1 MVYKNK
7 KLSDG
12 IYCIKLGDEKIM
24 VCLIGKSVEDFKA
37 SYEKMKNSKTNKEN
51 RENQE
56 ESNKQ
61 ESLIKNSDSNAINNK
76 TVREWRTMKVNK
88 EKVKS
93 VVKKAVVLI
102 AASLMT
108 ISLFACGGKV
118 ETKMEY
124 PSISIDQDV
133 NTGNDSKVKVT
144 EEVVKPTEIKETKKY
159 VEETTKPI
167 KTTEQSYANYT
178 LSREELRKSLGL
190 DNDDEQKT
198 GTDALGNPYL
208 QKGQEYTFKDNG
220 MGEPVEAPY
229 KGRTAVNPN
238 TGVKYIYN
246 SVYGWH
252 VDTSEQ
258 DAEEERLRKEGYVR
272 NSDGEWVQGR
282 KMTEE
287 ELNKYAKMFSDSFK

>member
-1 MVYKNK
+1 
-7 KLSDG
+7 
-12 IYCIKLGDEKIM
+12 
-24 VCLIGKSVEDFKA
+24 
-37 SYEKMKNSKTNKEN
+37 
-51 RENQE
+51 
-56 ESNKQ
+56 
-61 ESLIKNSDSNAINNK
+61 
-76 TVREWRTMKVNK
+76 MKVNK
-88 EKVKS
+88 EEVKK

-102 AASLMT
+102 AASLAT
-108 ISLFACGGKV
+108 ISLFACGGKT

-167 KTTEQSYANYT
+167 ETTEQITPDHS
-178 LSREELRKSLGL
+178 LEELQAELQKLK
-190 DNDDEQKT
+190 EKAEIKT
-198 GTDALGNPYL
+198 GTDANGHPYL

-229 KGRTAVNPN
+229 KGSTAVNPN
-238 TGVKYIYN
+238 TGIEYYYLSSKAKWI
-246 SVYGWH
+246 
-252 VDTSEQ
+252 VDTSKQ
-258 DAEEERLRKEGYVR
+258 DAEIAKQYMEGKVDLEG
-272 NSDGEWVQGR
+272 NPVEKR

>member
-1 MVYKNK
+1 M
-7 KLSDG
+7 
-12 IYCIKLGDEKIM
+12 
-24 VCLIGKSVEDFKA
+24 CLIDKTIDDFKKI
-37 SYEKMKNSKTNKEN
+37 YEKSQKIDNANNANRIDQIDSDNKSMLRNIQDWRKTKMNKE
-51 RENQE
+51 E
-56 ESNKQ
+56 
-61 ESLIKNSDSNAINNK
+61 
-76 TVREWRTMKVNK
+76 
-88 EKVKS
+88 VKK

-102 AASLMT
+102 AASVACM
-108 ISLFACGGKV
+108 SLFACGGKT

-144 EEVVKPTEIKETKKY
+144 EVVVKPTEIKETKKY
-159 VEETTKPI
+159 VEETTKPVE
-167 KTTEQSYANYT
+167 TTEPAPTQSA
-178 LSREELRKSLGL
+178 EEMAAELNSLL
-190 DNDDEQKT
+190 INSPENQKT
-198 GTDALGNPYL
+198 GTDANGHPYL

-229 KGRTAVNPN
+229 GMKTKVTNPN
-238 TGVKYIYN
+238 TGVKYKYLSTGKWI
-246 SVYGWH
+246 

-258 DAEEERLRKEGYVR
+258 DAEEARLRKEGYVR